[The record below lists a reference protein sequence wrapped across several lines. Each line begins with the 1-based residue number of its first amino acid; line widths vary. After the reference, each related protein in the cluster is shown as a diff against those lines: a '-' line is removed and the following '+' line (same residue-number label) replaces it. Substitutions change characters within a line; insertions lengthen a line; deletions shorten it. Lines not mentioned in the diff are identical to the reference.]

1 MTRRLQGNSCGHAY
15 GLLWSTGFPV
25 TYLLLEA
32 WDPYTLAAV
41 RIGLAGLL
49 LGLAAYLGGQRYL
62 WRTWP
67 WHRAVMIG
75 GIGVGIAT
83 VMLTLGVK
91 YSNPVNA
98 AVLSTTLPLVSAV
111 MGVALKEEKINLR
124 LAMGIVIAVFGG
136 ILIVLSAAEQ
146 EFGWRGGE
154 AFVMISVVAWA
165 WFSRTSTAKLSM
177 IPPYPRAVI
186 AMLSG
191 ALVLIPVTVLLNF
204 IGLSEIAWSIEGW
217 NLIWILWLCP
227 IAAGVSLVFWLRSAE
242 LLGVTVA
249 AIHINLVP
257 FYVIVIA
264 FFSGGG
270 LSSYQIIG
278 ACLVVT
284 GAVITQVR
292 PGGVAG
298 QLASAGRL

>member
-1 MTRRLQGNSCGHAY
+1 
-15 GLLWSTGFPV
+15 
-25 TYLLLEA
+25 
-32 WDPYTLAAV
+32 
-41 RIGLAGLL
+41 
-49 LGLAAYLGGQRYL
+49 
-62 WRTWP
+62 
-67 WHRAVMIG
+67 MIG

-111 MGVALKEEKINLR
+111 MGITLKEEKINLR
-124 LAMGIVIAVFGG
+124 VAMGIVIAVFGG

-154 AFVMISVVAWA
+154 AFVMISVVAWT

-298 QLASAGRL
+298 QLDSAGRL

>member
-1 MTRRLQGNSCGHAY
+1 MTRRLQGNSCGLAY
-15 GLLWSTGFPV
+15 GVLWSTGFPV

-49 LGLAAYLGGQRYL
+49 LALAAYLVGQRYL

-67 WHRAVMIG
+67 WRRAVRIG

-292 PGGVAG
+292 LGGVPG
-298 QLASAGRL
+298 QLDSAGRL

>member
-1 MTRRLQGNSCGHAY
+1 MTRRLQGNSYGLAY
-15 GLLWSTGFPV
+15 GILWSTGFPV
-25 TYLLLEA
+25 THLLLAA
-32 WDPYTLAAV
+32 WDPYTLAAA

-49 LGLAAYLGGQRYL
+49 LALAAYLVGQRYL

-67 WHRAVMIG
+67 WRRAVLIG
-75 GIGVGIAT
+75 GIGVGIST

-111 MGVALKEEKINLR
+111 MGITLKEEKISPR
-124 LAMGIVIAVFGG
+124 LAMGIGMAVLGG
-136 ILIVLSAAEQ
+136 VLIVLSAAEQ

-154 AFVMISVVAWA
+154 AFAMVSVVTWT
-165 WFSRTSTAKLSM
+165 WFSRASTAKLST

-186 AMLSG
+186 TMLSG
-191 ALVLIPVTVLLNF
+191 ALVLIPVTVLLNWV
-204 IGLSEIAWSIEGW
+204 GLSEIAWSIEGW
-217 NLIWILWLCP
+217 NLFWILWLCP

-242 LLGVTVA
+242 YLGVTIA

-264 FFSGGG
+264 FFSGGR

-278 ACLVVT
+278 ACLVMA

-292 PGGVAG
+292 LGRTPG
-298 QLASAGRL
+298 QLGSTGRR

>member
-1 MTRRLQGNSCGHAY
+1 MTRRLQGNFWGLAY
-15 GLLWSTGFPV
+15 GVLWSTGFPV

-49 LGLAAYLGGQRYL
+49 LALAAYLVGQRYL

-154 AFVMISVVAWA
+154 AFVMISVVAWT
-165 WFSRTSTAKLSM
+165 WFSRTSTAKLRM

-242 LLGVTVA
+242 YLGVTVA

-292 PGGVAG
+292 PGGVPG
-298 QLASAGRL
+298 QLDSAGRL